1 MDEDTVVHVNNGTS
15 LSHRK
20 EGDPAFYNTW
30 MELDTMLSEISQA
43 EKDCMLSP
51 ACRVLK
57 SRICDPG
64 SRMVVAGDRGF
75 GGNRQMLVKAH
86 KLLATR

>member
-1 MDEDTVVHVNNGTS
+1 MRHHSAIEKKGILLFTT
-15 LSHRK
+15 
-20 EGDPAFYNTW
+20 TW
-30 MELDTMLSEISQA
+30 MELDIILGEISQT

-57 SRICDPG
+57 SRICDTG
-64 SRMVVAGDRGF
+64 SRTVVAGDRGF